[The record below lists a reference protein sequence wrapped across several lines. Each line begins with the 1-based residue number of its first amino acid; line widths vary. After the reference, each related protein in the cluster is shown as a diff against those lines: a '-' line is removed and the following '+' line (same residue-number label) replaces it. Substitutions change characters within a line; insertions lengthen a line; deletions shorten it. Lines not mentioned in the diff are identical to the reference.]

1 MSNLKNDKPGGI
13 FIVDDHDVVRQGLK
27 LIIGASS
34 DFVCVG
40 EAADEQ
46 KAIEGII
53 KTMPDV
59 VLLDISLKR
68 TDGLNVIT
76 KLRAH
81 KIRIPVVV
89 LSMHEESIY
98 AYKAMRMG
106 AAGYIMKSEP
116 ADVILNAI
124 SLVLK
129 GGKFLSER
137 VKDSVLHR
145 VNCAVPTYG
154 QSMLDDLS
162 SRERQ
167 IFILLGRG
175 FPPRC
180 VASEL
185 GISKKTIDTHRFRMI
200 QKLGLD
206 SGHSLIMT
214 ASNWC
219 HAEGITAGMI

>member
-1 MSNLKNDKPGGI
+1 MSGKQNKSHYGI

-27 LIIGASS
+27 MIIGASS
-34 DFVCVG
+34 NFFCAG
-40 EAADEQ
+40 EASDEH
-46 KAIEGII
+46 KAVAGILAA
-53 KTMPDV
+53 MPDV

-68 TDGLNVIT
+68 TDGLNVI
-76 KLRAH
+76 KSLRLR
-81 KIRIPVVV
+81 KVSIPVVV

-98 AYKAMRMG
+98 AYKALRMG
-106 AAGYIMKSEP
+106 AAGYVMKSEA
-116 ADVILNAI
+116 ADVILKVV
-124 SLVLK
+124 SMVLK
-129 GGKFLSER
+129 GETYLSPKIR
-137 VKDSVLHR
+137 DSVLHR
-145 VNCAVPTYG
+145 INCTRPAYG

-175 FPPRC
+175 LPPRT

-219 HAEGITAGMI
+219 HAEGLTAGMI